1 MVSSLE
7 QFLAVISEF
16 GLVLIL
22 VMLEI
27 GMILSQKPSLYKL
40 SACCPLSS
48 SSNKKTNKK
57 QKLTQNYPRTRTKLR
72 FPAPNPTPLLTKN
85 YPRTKLQALE
95 FVINEIESSIE
106 KGIEVN
112 DTHIFASLLETCFD
126 LQAFHHVL
134 RIRRLIPDKLLRK
147 NVGISSKLIRLC
159 AVNGQLEEAH
169 HLFDQ
174 MPKRHESAFP
184 WNSLIAGYAEKGLHE
199 DALALYFQMV
209 EEGVEPDQHT
219 FPRVLKACGGIGL
232 IQVGEEVHRHVI
244 RYGFGNDGF
253 ALNVLVDMYAKC
265 GDIVK
270 ARKVFD
276 RIGGKDLVSWNSMLN
291 GYVRHELIMEALDIF
306 VSMVREGLELDSVTL
321 SALISSVSS
330 LRLGTQIHGW
340 VIRHGIQWDLSTAN
354 SLIAFYSNCNK
365 LEEARWLFEH
375 MPRKDLISWNSI
387 ISAHCRDAKALFYFQ
402 QMVEANA
409 SPDAITFVSL
419 LSACAHMGLV
429 EEGQRFFRM
438 MRNDYGVRPAVEHY
452 ACMVNL
458 YGRAGLIDEAYDVIV
473 NRMDTEA
480 GPTVWGALL
489 YGCYLHGNVDLGEI
503 AATALF
509 ELEPDNEHNYELL
522 MKAYASA
529 GRSDDV
535 QRVKAMML
543 ERGLNF

>member
-1 MVSSLE
+1 
-7 QFLAVISEF
+7 
-16 GLVLIL
+16 
-22 VMLEI
+22 MLEI
-27 GMILSQKPSLYKL
+27 GIILLQQPSLYKL
-40 SACCPLSS
+40 SACRPLSS
-48 SSNKKTNKK
+48 SSNEKTSKK
-57 QKLTQNYPRTRTKLR
+57 QKLRQNYHPRARTKLR
-72 FPAPNPTPLLTKN
+72 FPAPNPTPLLAKN

-126 LQAFHHVL
+126 LHAFDHAL

-147 NVGISSKLIRLC
+147 NAGISSKLIRLC
-159 AVNGQLEEAH
+159 ALNGQLDEAH

-209 EEGVEPDQHT
+209 EEGLEPDRHT

-253 ALNVLVDMYAKC
+253 ALNALVDMYAKC

-276 RIGGKDLVSWNSMLN
+276 RIVDKDLVSWNSMLS
-291 GYVRHELIMEALDIF
+291 GYARHELITEALDIF
-306 VSMVREGLELDSVTL
+306 VSMVREGLEPDSVTL
-321 SALISSVSS
+321 SSLISSVSS
-330 LRLGTQIHGW
+330 SRLGTQIHGW
-340 VIRHGIQWDLSTAN
+340 VLRHGIEWDLSTAN

-375 MPRKDLISWNSI
+375 MPEKDLISWNSI
-387 ISAHCRDAKALFYFQ
+387 IFAHSRNAEALFYFE

-419 LSACAHMGLV
+419 LSACARMGLV
-429 EEGQRFFRM
+429 EDGQRLFRM
-438 MRNDYGVRPAVEHY
+438 MRSDYGVGPIMEHY

-458 YGRAGLIDEAYDVIV
+458 YGRAGLIDEAYDFIV

-489 YGCYLHGNVDLGEI
+489 YGCYLHGSVDLAEI

-509 ELEPDNEHNYELL
+509 ELEPDNEHNFELL
-522 MKAYASA
+522 MRIYVSA
-529 GRSDDV
+529 GRFDDV
-535 QRVKAMML
+535 KKVKAMML
-543 ERGLNF
+543 ERGLNL